1 MFLYDDDD
9 ASVQYYIMKKSL
21 NLMCQYTQSFS
32 FYFSAFALLEQIVSS
47 LFTLISIGIGL
58 SFKSYVFSLEVRF
71 LTDLDLIISGEIDA
85 KVPIK

>member
-1 MFLYDDDD
+1 MLLTVMRLRNHFLIKILIY
-9 ASVQYYIMKKSL
+9 
-21 NLMCQYTQSFS
+21 CTQSFS
-32 FYFSAFALLEQIVSS
+32 FYFSAFALLELIVSS